1 MPTKKKAD
9 TKKSSPKE
17 QSNLSARVLS
27 SLFMIPL
34 VMGVIYAGSPLLN
47 VFLACLTLLMCLEWD
62 MMLSKE
68 RTSYAAYASIFIIL
82 LSSYPLLNI
91 SNPMLVL
98 MVSFPFLC
106 LFFLMKLRKTK
117 NEALYVTGAIFISL
131 FAISAAYINET
142 VGFKALAWLLGVVW
156 FTDVGAYTAGKMIGG
171 PKFFPSISP
180 NKTWAGFFGGI
191 LGSILWTGIYFN
203 FVDINLPT
211 PVCPCF
217 ILATMGMAVSV
228 MGQAG
233 DLLESAAK
241 RKLKVKDSGDLIPGH
256 GGILDRTD
264 GLILATIFLAFIYYL
279 SDNDISVVFPI

>member
-9 TKKSSPKE
+9 AKKSSPKE
-17 QSNLSARVLS
+17 KSNLNARVLS

-34 VMGVIYAGSPLLN
+34 VMGVVYAGSPLFN

-68 RTSYAAYASIFIIL
+68 RTSFAAYISIFIIL
-82 LSSYPLLNI
+82 LSSYTLINI
-91 SNPMLVL
+91 SAGMVAL

-131 FAISAAYINET
+131 FAISSSYINEA
-142 VGFKALAWLLGVVW
+142 VGFKALAWLLGIVW
-156 FTDVGAYTAGKMIGG
+156 FTDIGAYTAGKTIGG

-191 LGSILWTGIYFN
+191 FGSILWTGIYLN

-211 PVCPCF
+211 PICPCF
-217 ILATMGMAVSV
+217 ILALIGIAVSV
-228 MGQAG
+228 IGQAG

-264 GLILATIFLAFIYYL
+264 SLIFATIFLAFIHYL
-279 SDNDISVVFPI
+279 SANDISVIFHF